1 MTPEQQIDSFA
12 NEGWVAPHVRYEPIG
27 KLRGRFKVARSVA
40 VVLNVVILTAAF
52 ICIQFWIT
60 DGFLSAGYTLVTILL
75 LMLFGSVAIVAGLAA
90 RKMWRF
96 IDLRKAL
103 VANAGG
109 TL

>member
-1 MTPEQQIDSFA
+1 MTPEQQIENFA
-12 NEGWVAPHVRYEPIG
+12 KGWFAPHVRYEPIE
-27 KLRGRFKVARSVA
+27 KLRGRLKIGVSLA
-40 VVLNVVILTAAF
+40 VVLNVVFLTAVF